1 MKKYIITCLLCLIN
15 IIVVFAQDSNKIINK
30 TTRSTQSLGRIWNKE
45 ISFVKEKMDTFC
57 IQVVNKVF
65 TTVINTKFPYYD
77 YEKDLLICDEEDYIL
92 DVLHLRISSILVDG
106 DPYGYRGLV
115 KKYIEPEVE
124 YFSTYEED
132 SGGSD
137 IIFTCYYNL
146 EGNLLGMYTWMH
158 DIRIPIAAIDK
169 FEKEMKK
176 RSVAIFNKTPSGE
189 KYKRVP
195 YVKMMLSYTFG
206 KSK

>member
-1 MKKYIITCLLCLIN
+1 MKIYLSNYWRKSSIFIVCLSAIIT
-15 IIVVFAQDSNKIINK
+15 VATAV
-30 TTRSTQSLGRIWNKE
+30 
-45 ISFVKEKMDTFC
+45 FC
-57 IQVVNKVF
+57 IQS
-65 TTVINTKFPYYD
+65 Y
-77 YEKDLLICDEEDYIL
+77 DEEDYIL
-92 DVLHLRISSILVDG
+92 DILHLRISRILVDG
-106 DPYGYRGLV
+106 DPYGYRELI
-115 KKYIEPEVE
+115 KKYIEPEVG
-124 YFSTYEED
+124 YISTHEED
-132 SGGSD
+132 SGGPD
-137 IIFTCYYNL
+137 ITFTCYYNL

-176 RSVAIFNKTPSGE
+176 RSIAIFNQTPSGE

>member
-1 MKKYIITCLLCLIN
+1 
-15 IIVVFAQDSNKIINK
+15 
-30 TTRSTQSLGRIWNKE
+30 
-45 ISFVKEKMDTFC
+45 
-57 IQVVNKVF
+57 
-65 TTVINTKFPYYD
+65 
-77 YEKDLLICDEEDYIL
+77 
-92 DVLHLRISSILVDG
+92 
-106 DPYGYRGLV
+106 
-115 KKYIEPEVE
+115 
-124 YFSTYEED
+124 
-132 SGGSD
+132 
-137 IIFTCYYNL
+137 
-146 EGNLLGMYTWMH
+146 MH